1 MLWDRYTWSMPDMD
15 FRVMPHVQGVSA
27 IAPSTDRPCVG
38 RSRTRTMTLEAQ
50 WVSTLSR
57 RTDSTARRLAV
68 TTAAVATAT
77 VGMGG
82 VATAAPDSDWDR
94 LAQCESGGNWAINTG
109 NGYHGG
115 LQFSASTWAAYGG
128 QEFADVTDGPDIDE
142 FAATADQASREEQI
156 YVAEKVL
163 AQQGWGAWP
172 ACSASLGLS
181 SGPTDRPYPGSGAV
195 EYTAPP
201 AEAPVDNSAEYPT
214 LDAWRDFAVAGVEG
228 ANIPPHIADPVIATV
243 KSFSF

>member
-1 MLWDRYTWSMPDMD
+1 MGKHSITKNRFT
-15 FRVMPHVQGVSA
+15 
-27 IAPSTDRPCVG
+27 
-38 RSRTRTMTLEAQ
+38 
-50 WVSTLSR
+50 
-57 RTDSTARRLAV
+57 TARRLAV

-82 VATAAPDSDWDR
+82 IATAAPDSDWDR
-94 LAQCESGGNWAINTG
+94 LAQCESGGDWHINTG
-109 NGYHGG
+109 NGYYGG
-115 LQFSASTWAAYGG
+115 LQFAAGTWNGYGG
-128 QEFADVTDGPDIDE
+128 GE

-195 EYTAPP
+195 EYAAPP
-201 AEAPVDNSAEYPT
+201 ADAPTDNSAEYPT

-228 ANIPPHIADPVIATV
+228 ANIPTHIADPVIATV
-243 KSFSF
+243 KSFSL